1 MNSQKT
7 EQEKPGKTRKKN
19 VRGWIYFKVVF
30 FTLAFA
36 MVVYSL
42 VMSYLAPVK
51 KIEALT
57 KAMLISENDQGGF
70 TSISDTGILNLLKE
84 EAHLKSRLAM
94 AAQDSV
100 CLNVNLHSNLVTLEI
115 QGITVH
121 VSKISKVRKSRLID
135 NVDPQI
141 MIRRFSVPQNIDSV
155 EATFPKLVFT
165 HKEAPADTNQQSQLV
180 IPDTAT
186 IEPAYL
192 KMFLNDDFI
201 LTFRE
206 TGDLHKKELNKFV
219 RERQW
224 DYSVNFLKSITE
236 FKVPDYTPWIEIEIP
251 ARDIRTIYR
260 SIPYKALVT
269 VRI

>member
-7 EQEKPGKTRKKN
+7 EQEKPEKTRKKSMS
-19 VRGWIYFKVVF
+19 GWTYLKIVF
-30 FTLAFA
+30 FTLTLAVIA
-36 MVVYSL
+36 YSL
-42 VMSYLAPVK
+42 VMSYLAPIK
-51 KIEALT
+51 KIEVLT
-57 KAMLISENDQGGF
+57 NTAITSENDQGGF
-70 TSISDTGILNLLKE
+70 TPIIDTGILNLRKE
-84 EAHLKSRLAM
+84 EAYLKSRLAM

-100 CLNVNLHSNLVTLEI
+100 CLNVNLKNNLVTLEI

-121 VSKISKVRKSRLID
+121 VTRISKVRKSRLID
-135 NVDPQI
+135 KIDPQI
-141 MIRRFSVPQNIDSV
+141 LIRRFSVPQNVDSV
-155 EATFPKLVFT
+155 NATFPKLVFT
-165 HKEAPADTNQQSQLV
+165 HKEAPADTTQQPQLV

-192 KMFLNDDFI
+192 KMFLKDDFI

-206 TGDLHKKELNKFV
+206 TGDLHKKELDQYV
-219 RERQW
+219 REQQW
-224 DYSVNFLKSITE
+224 DYSVNFLKSITN